1 MSAQVIA
8 MRKPA
13 IDIEAKVKC
22 RECGFEGH
30 SLYKH
35 IQDAHGLSAEDYI
48 AKHPGAE
55 LLSPLGN
62 EVMKAHFSAQAEVR
76 YTSEPKS
83 SIDLFAIGFGKATGY
98 TKQMPVRTYAGFTK
112 EHGVPDVDPNYYFP
126 EAVSRD
132 LIMGMEKGGRV
143 YAHGP
148 TGSGK
153 CLGKGTPVMMFN
165 GTIRPVEDVRV
176 GDLLMGPDSFPRR
189 VVAIGS
195 GREPLYRVVPTKGD
209 AYVVNESHILSLRMT
224 NGSKRS
230 CGIEDG
236 SIVNIEVRDYLQK
249 TSTFKHCAKG
259 WRAGVDFLPLAE
271 PLPLEPYFLGLW
283 LGDGNSANS
292 NIWSTEPEI
301 GAYLHDYARRLG
313 MVCREDRSAS
323 SVDLVTYSI
332 SKPGGKKHTHVLRQ
346 ALRLHGLIDN
356 KHVPH
361 AYKTA
366 SRSERLELLA
376 GIIDTDGCLGVGGYD
391 LTLKSER
398 LLDDVVFVA
407 RSLGFAAYKAE
418 AKKTCANNG
427 VEDIYYRCWISGD
440 IDQIPCRVERKK
452 ATPRQQ
458 VKNVLNVGITLEP
471 LGEGDYYG
479 FQIEGPDRLF
489 LLGDFTVTHN
499 TTWFEQFAA
508 RTGRPFWREQMFRE
522 KEPVELTGLWVVND
536 RGAMEYMYSGLV
548 KALQQPSI
556 ICFDEYDS
564 GNAVVTAMCNA
575 LLEGKPLILGNKGGE
590 KIWPHPECIMVATG
604 NTNGMGDDTGL
615 YASTS
620 VQSFATMNRFRMF
633 VKIDYMPEEKEREVI
648 KRVFPKLPEGRVKNI
663 AKVAKLVRDGY
674 IGGKVSCPLST
685 RQVLNWADWDM
696 STGESGRSFR
706 LAFVNQLNETDAK
719 VVGELYQRVYAKSID
734 ED

>member
-55 LLSPLGN
+55 LLSPLGK

-98 TKQMPVRTYAGFTK
+98 TKQMPVRTYVGFTK

-153 CLGKGTPVMMFN
+153 
-165 GTIRPVEDVRV
+165 
-176 GDLLMGPDSFPRR
+176 
-189 VVAIGS
+189 
-195 GREPLYRVVPTKGD
+195 
-209 AYVVNESHILSLRMT
+209 
-224 NGSKRS
+224 
-230 CGIEDG
+230 
-236 SIVNIEVRDYLQK
+236 
-249 TSTFKHCAKG
+249 
-259 WRAGVDFLPLAE
+259 
-271 PLPLEPYFLGLW
+271 
-283 LGDGNSANS
+283 
-292 NIWSTEPEI
+292 
-301 GAYLHDYARRLG
+301 
-313 MVCREDRSAS
+313 
-323 SVDLVTYSI
+323 
-332 SKPGGKKHTHVLRQ
+332 
-346 ALRLHGLIDN
+346 
-356 KHVPH
+356 
-361 AYKTA
+361 
-366 SRSERLELLA
+366 
-376 GIIDTDGCLGVGGYD
+376 
-391 LTLKSER
+391 
-398 LLDDVVFVA
+398 
-407 RSLGFAAYKAE
+407 
-418 AKKTCANNG
+418 
-427 VEDIYYRCWISGD
+427 
-440 IDQIPCRVERKK
+440 
-452 ATPRQQ
+452 
-458 VKNVLNVGITLEP
+458 
-471 LGEGDYYG
+471 
-479 FQIEGPDRLF
+479 
-489 LLGDFTVTHN
+489 